1 MNNILNKTLAF
12 LQQHNPTAALHAI
25 APLLAAQPNH
35 VDGLFLKAIGLSMAG
50 DKAQAIASYD
60 RLLEINP
67 GHLGALMNRGA
78 DQLAL
83 HQYEAAYH
91 SLVEAQ
97 KIEPTNPMVLLNLGY
112 VENGRHNPTAA
123 LTFIDRALNTHAQ
136 YPEAW
141 CAKGD
146 ALGQLG
152 EVDLAIH
159 AYRKAMSLNPNY
171 LDAPNNLGL
180 LLVQE
185 HRLNEAVEI
194 FKKALLANPH
204 SATLYNNLGI
214 ALSRSPN
221 ADRMSE
227 AQQAYVQ
234 AIRLEPAMA
243 DAYLNMAE
251 LLVAQKQYLDASNF
265 YEAALERSTNRASV
279 IAPMLH
285 NLMKLCLWDRY
296 ESLVSELLTGIDY
309 RQGTISP
316 FNVLGLPSTR
326 RQQQYCAVDFSKSA
340 FGQPSIQPRPFTKRP
355 KEAVKIRIGYLSN
368 DFQGHATAYL
378 MAELF
383 ELHNR
388 DRFEVF
394 AYSYSTT
401 AQDAM
406 RDRIFR
412 ACDHFTDISN
422 LSDTNAAAKISADQ
436 IDILVDLKGHTEGAR
451 LGILTHKPAPI
462 QVHYLGYP
470 GTTGATFV
478 DYLIADPILIRP
490 GEESAYTEKIVRLP
504 DTYQVNDRTR
514 AIAQI
519 EDSKAD
525 HGLSEDHFIFCC
537 FNNNWKI
544 TPEIFDTWIGLLH
557 KCEQS
562 TLWLIQDNPEAA
574 KNLKRTAAAKGIAP
588 DRIVFAQKLPLD
600 RHLARHRHADLF
612 LDTPYYNAHTTASDA
627 LWTGLPVL
635 TLKGATFAGRVAES
649 LSLAAGLPE
658 MVAETLED
666 YASIAHYYYT
676 HKDALEAIRAKLN
689 TSRWITPLF
698 DTPRF
703 TRNLERAFVTMHQRF
718 SAELAPDHLTI

>member
-25 APLLAAQPNH
+25 APLLAAQPDH
-35 VDGLFLKAIGLSMAG
+35 VDGLFLKAIGLSMTG

-60 RLLEINP
+60 QLLQISP
-67 GHLGALMNRGA
+67 GHLGALLNRGA

-83 HQYEAAYH
+83 HHCEAAYH
-91 SLVEAQ
+91 SLDGAL

-112 VENGRHNPTAA
+112 VEIARHNPTAA
-123 LTFIDRALNTHAQ
+123 ITFIDRALNTHAQ

-146 ALGQLG
+146 ALSQLG
-152 EVDLAIH
+152 EVSPAIH
-159 AYRKAMSLNPNY
+159 AYRKSISLNASY

-185 HRLNEAVEI
+185 HRLHEAAEI
-194 FKKALLANPH
+194 FKNALLTNPH

-214 ALSRSPN
+214 ALSRLPN
-221 ADRMSE
+221 ADHMSE
-227 AQQAYVQ
+227 AQQAYAQ
-234 AIRLEPAMA
+234 AIRLDPAMA

-251 LLVAQKQYLDASNF
+251 LLVTHKQYLDASNF
-265 YEAALERSTNRASV
+265 YEAALERSTNRATV

-285 NLMKLCLWDRY
+285 NQMKLGLWDRY
-296 ESLVSELLTGIDY
+296 ESLVSELLSGIDH
-309 RQGTISP
+309 RQGAISP
-316 FNVLGLPSTR
+316 FNVLGLPSSR
-326 RQQQYCAVDFSKSA
+326 RQQQYCAVDFCKSA
-340 FGQPSIQPRPFTKRP
+340 FGQPSREPRPFSERP
-355 KEAVKIRIGYLSN
+355 KKSAKIRIGYLSN

-394 AYSYSTT
+394 AYSYSTN

-406 RDRIFR
+406 RDRIAR

-422 LSDTNAAAKISADQ
+422 LSDTNAAAKISADE

-451 LGILTHKPAPI
+451 LGILSHKPAPI

-470 GTTGATFV
+470 GTTGATFI

-490 GEESAYTEKIVRLP
+490 GEESDYTEKIVRLP

-514 AIAQI
+514 VIAQI

-525 HGLSEDHFIFCC
+525 HGLPEDHFIFCC

-557 KCEQS
+557 ECEKS
-562 TLWLIQDNPEAA
+562 TLWLIQDNPEAS
-574 KNLKRTAAAKGIAP
+574 KNLKITAAAKTIAP

-627 LWTGLPVL
+627 LWTGLPIL

-649 LSLAAGLPE
+649 LLRAAGLPE

-666 YASIAHYYYT
+666 YASMGRHFYT
-676 HKDALEAIRAKLN
+676 HQDALEAIRTKLN
-689 TSRWITPLF
+689 TSRWNTPLF

-703 TRNLERAFVTMHQRF
+703 TRNLEKAFVTMLQRF
-718 SAELAPDHLTI
+718 HADLTPDHLTI